1 MKKKILLIPLF
12 IIDLLVF
19 YIIQV
24 IKSNF
29 IIAWDILTPTMKT
42 NPGTIKH
49 EVDLMSKQSVLIFSN
64 LVSMTPGTLATDY
77 CEETSTFDI
86 HVLYKQN
93 EAEIITDLLRIE
105 RKINRLIK

>member
-1 MKKKILLIPLF
+1 MKKKLLIPFLL
-12 IIDLLVF
+12 IDLFVF
-19 YIIQV
+19 YVIQV

-29 IIAWDILTPTMKT
+29 IIAWDILTPAMKT

-49 EVDLMSKQSVLIFSN
+49 EVDLMSKQAVLMYSN
-64 LVSMTPGTLATDY
+64 LVSMTPGTIATDY

-93 EAEIITDLLRIE
+93 EPEIITDLLRIE
-105 RKINRLIK
+105 RKISRLIQ

>member
-1 MKKKILLIPLF
+1 MKKKLLIPFLL
-12 IIDLLVF
+12 IDLFVF
-19 YIIQV
+19 YVIQV
-24 IKSNF
+24 VKSNF
-29 IIAWDILTPTMKT
+29 IIAWDILTPKMKT

-49 EVDLMSKQSVLIFSN
+49 EVDLMSKQAILMYSN
-64 LVSMTPGTLATDY
+64 LVSMTPGTIATEY

-105 RKINRLIK
+105 RKINRLIQ